1 MLHGE
6 RTRNNF
12 NDFGHWIPVFAG
24 MTDVKR
30 FNCVSPM
37 TVMKLTVGESRVM
50 VPASTLQP

>member
-12 NDFGHWIPVFAG
+12 NDFGHWIPAFAG